1 MTRLAALVLA
11 LSLLSS
17 QVSAQSATAR
27 PSADEVV
34 GWLRTNGFSVSETS
48 DGGEGWRY
56 AAADGPRRFFVLV
69 NFCGAGCEIVSFV
82 ARFPGAVDLEALN
95 DWNANQRF
103 SSAHVWD
110 VEGQIVTDLQMDIMM
125 TPGEAS
131 QLAPSARLWRG
142 ALESFTAYVI
152 PDGVQ
157 SE

>member
-17 QVSAQSATAR
+17 QVSAQSATTR

-69 NFCGAGCEIVSFV
+69 NF
-82 ARFPGAVDLEALN
+82 
-95 DWNANQRF
+95 
-103 SSAHVWD
+103 
-110 VEGQIVTDLQMDIMM
+110 
-125 TPGEAS
+125 
-131 QLAPSARLWRG
+131 
-142 ALESFTAYVI
+142 
-152 PDGVQ
+152 
-157 SE
+157 